1 MYTAVARRKARADD
15 RFFAVATRRQRK
27 QMPNV
32 TAVFRSSR
40 SVLTLLGAAL
50 TLLLASAAFA
60 ADDRPTEIPY
70 DTPGTF
76 PQLSPDYNMTSHKVV
91 LITDNGLNPRL
102 ATLDE
107 GQLVAWISYSQAPST
122 VVFEREVARSM
133 ICHSLVNFSL
143 KEDELRSAPI
153 HAGEFAS
160 FCQLK
165 PGRYRYK
172 ILREALPPNGS
183 DAARRLEGE
192 IIVGNPRGP
201 GAQPSSTGAEDSAGD
216 R

>member
-1 MYTAVARRKARADD
+1 MSHVTSSMRRTATSMAVALILLVAGSV
-15 RFFAVATRRQRK
+15 FAEDTRPQE
-27 QMPNV
+27 MPY
-32 TAVFRSSR
+32 
-40 SVLTLLGAAL
+40 
-50 TLLLASAAFA
+50 
-60 ADDRPTEIPY
+60 E
-70 DTPGTF
+70 TPGDF
-76 PQLSPDYNMTSHKVV
+76 PQLSPDYNMSSHKVV

-107 GQLVAWISYSQAPST
+107 GQLVAWISYSAAPST

-160 FCQLK
+160 FCQLQ
-165 PGRYRYK
+165 PGRYKYLIK
-172 ILREALPPNGS
+172 REGMRSSGS
-183 DAARRLEGE
+183 DAADRLEGE
-192 IIVGNPRGP
+192 IIVGNPN
-201 GAQPSSTGAEDSAGD
+201 D

>member
-1 MYTAVARRKARADD
+1 
-15 RFFAVATRRQRK
+15 
-27 QMPNV
+27 MPHV
-32 TAVFRSSR
+32 TAVSR
-40 SVLTLLGAAL
+40 MRRGALMLLAAAFA
-50 TLLLASAAFA
+50 LLLAGPAFA

-70 DTPGTF
+70 DMPGPI

-91 LITDNGLNPRL
+91 LITNNGLNPRL

-107 GQLVAWISYSQAPST
+107 GQLVAWISYSSVPST

-133 ICHSLVNFSL
+133 ICHSLVNFSIL
-143 KEDELRSAPI
+143 EDELRSAPI

-165 PGRYRYK
+165 PGRYKYK
-172 ILREALPPNGS
+172 IVREAMKQEGV

-192 IIVGNPRGP
+192 IIVGNPRG
-201 GAQPSSTGAEDSAGD
+201 G
-216 R
+216 

>member
-1 MYTAVARRKARADD
+1 MSHQTACTRAL
-15 RFFAVATRRQRK
+15 RAGLV
-27 QMPNV
+27 
-32 TAVFRSSR
+32 S
-40 SVLTLLGAAL
+40 LCAAAA
-50 TLLLASAAFA
+50 LLLALPALA

-70 DTPGTF
+70 DMPGEF
-76 PQLSPDYNMTSHKVV
+76 PELSPDYKLTSHKVV
-91 LITDNGLNPRL
+91 LITDNALNPRL
-102 ATLDE
+102 VTLDE
-107 GQLVAWISYSQAPST
+107 GQLVAWISYSGTPST

-133 ICHSLVNFSL
+133 ICHSLVNFSI

-153 HAGEFAS
+153 NAGEFAS

-172 ILREALPPNGS
+172 ILRESLQPKGS

-192 IIVGNPRGP
+192 IIVGNPRN
-201 GAQPSSTGAEDSAGD
+201 

>member
-1 MYTAVARRKARADD
+1 MSHVIAGSRVRRGALVLLSTAL
-15 RFFAVATRRQRK
+15 AV
-27 QMPNV
+27 
-32 TAVFRSSR
+32 
-40 SVLTLLGAAL
+40 
-50 TLLLASAAFA
+50 LLASPAFA
-60 ADDRPTEIPY
+60 QDERPTEIPY
-70 DTPGTF
+70 ATPGDI

-107 GQLVAWISYSQAPST
+107 GQLVAWISYSAVPST

-133 ICHSLVNFSL
+133 ICHSLVNFSI

-165 PGRYRYK
+165 PGRYKYK
-172 ILREALPPNGS
+172 ILREHMTATGV
-183 DAARRLEGE
+183 DAARKLEGE
-192 IIVGNPRGP
+192 IIVGNPRG
-201 GAQPSSTGAEDSAGD
+201 G
-216 R
+216 